1 MVPLKSFTMFRTFIL
16 SLIVFFS
23 FSSFDSIA
31 QSLPFDFEAGV
42 STSDFIN
49 FDGGVATVIANPQS
63 GGMNTSGTVA
73 QIIRNGGQIWGGSK
87 INLSSNLDFTTNS
100 TITLKVFTTA
110 PVGTTVLL
118 KLEDS
123 NGAFAERAKPT
134 TLSGQW
140 ETLSFDFTGVPV
152 QFNYLVFMFDFGNLG
167 DGSANSTFLFDDV
180 EQIFSGTQIDLPV
193 DFEGSTVNYAM
204 SDFGGNQS
212 EIVPD
217 PTDPNNTVI
226 KVVKTNTAATWA
238 GTTIGTPA
246 GFATDIPLTMTESF
260 MVVRVWSPHSGILIR
275 LKVEDSDDPTHT
287 CETQVTSTVAG
298 GWETLVFDF
307 TNEAPGTELLSVG
320 LSMGWTYNMASIF
333 FNFDVDG
340 ATAGEKTYYFD
351 DVSFAPGGVTL
362 PEEDFVKIHVFP
374 NPTANQWNVEF
385 EKEMVQIDLYDPL
398 GRMVQSFDVN
408 GTTATIDASKLAT
421 GNYLLQLHTE
431 SGTYQRQVIKD

>member
-1 MVPLKSFTMFRTFIL
+1 MLKAFIL
-16 SLIVFFS
+16 SLTILI
-23 FSSFDSIA
+23 FSSFNSRA
-31 QSLPFDFEAGV
+31 QSLPMDFESGV
-42 STSDFIN
+42 TTSDFTD
-49 FDGGVATVIANPQS
+49 FDGGAATVIANPQS
-63 GGMNTSGTVA
+63 GGINTSGTVA

-87 INLSSNLDFTTNS
+87 ISLSAPLDFSSNGI
-100 TITLKVFTTA
+100 ITMKVYTHA
-110 PVGTTVLL
+110 PVGTTIKL
-118 KLEDS
+118 KLEDAG
-123 NGAFAERAKPT
+123 GASTEVDVVT
-134 TLSGQW
+134 TDSSEWHTLSW
-140 ETLSFDFTGVPV
+140 DFTGTPT
-152 QFNYLVFMFDFGNLG
+152 QFTDLVFMFDFGNVG
-167 DGSANSTFLFDDV
+167 DGSITSTFLFDDI
-180 EQIFSGTQIDLPV
+180 EQVFGGTQIDLPV
-193 DFEGSTVNYAM
+193 NFEGNTVNYTM
-204 SDFGGNQS
+204 TDFGGNQS
-212 EIVPD
+212 EMVAD
-217 PTDPNNTVI
+217 PTNPSNTVV

-260 MVVRVWSPHSGILIR
+260 MVVRVWSPDAGILIR
-275 LKVEDSDDPTHT
+275 LKVEDSNESTHT

-385 EKEMVQIDLYDPL
+385 EKEMVQIDLYDQL

-421 GNYLLQLHTE
+421 GNYLLQLHTA